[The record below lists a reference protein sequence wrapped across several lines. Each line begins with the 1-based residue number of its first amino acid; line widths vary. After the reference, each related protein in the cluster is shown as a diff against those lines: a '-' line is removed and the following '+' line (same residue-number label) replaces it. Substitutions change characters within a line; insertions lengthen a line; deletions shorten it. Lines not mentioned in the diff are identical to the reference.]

1 MGQPHGPIM
10 RYMATLGMS
19 VDDIFEAAKEAGRQ
33 LVVDDEMCHENLKT
47 VSRELM
53 TIEQCVQ
60 GGNQYYKQ

>member
-1 MGQPHGPIM
+1 M
-10 RYMATLGMS
+10 RYMVEQGIP

-33 LVVDDEMCHENLKT
+33 LVVDGEMSNETLKI

-60 GGNQYYKQ
+60 GGNQYYKQMLDAIKVE